1 MVAITQT
8 CGLFVA
14 LAGLAGGDLEVRGIL
29 NSKQTMS
36 SNVCYNCQWPGPLV
50 ISITVPA
57 NQITPPLHWTPS
69 LQTNVPCFCVN
80 ICLHSHNKHP
90 DILEICSVE
99 MLRAPNTNLLHY

>member
-36 SNVCYNCQWPGPLV
+36 SNV
-50 ISITVPA
+50 
-57 NQITPPLHWTPS
+57 
-69 LQTNVPCFCVN
+69 
-80 ICLHSHNKHP
+80 
-90 DILEICSVE
+90 
-99 MLRAPNTNLLHY
+99 